1 MISGKREVEIYEI
14 EKSKKKTCEEEK
26 RKIACEKEKEI
37 GEHVKK
43 EKRFKKTFEKGE
55 K

>member
-14 EKSKKKTCEEEK
+14 EKSKKTCEEN